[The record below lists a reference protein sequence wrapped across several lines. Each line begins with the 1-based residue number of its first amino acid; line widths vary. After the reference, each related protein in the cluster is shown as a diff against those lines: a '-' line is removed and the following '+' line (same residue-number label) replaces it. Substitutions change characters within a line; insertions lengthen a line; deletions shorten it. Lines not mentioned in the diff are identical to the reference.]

1 MKSRRIVISGGPGSG
16 KTSLISHLE
25 RKGHTCMPEISREVT
40 IAAQKK
46 GMSQLYLKDPLL
58 FSEKILKGR
67 LEQFIEVPEW
77 TEGYIFYD
85 RGMPDVTAYLEYT
98 ATDYPI
104 AFSKTCKHNS
114 YDAVFLLP
122 PWEAIYSK
130 DNERYESF
138 EEAKK
143 LYPFLKKSYQKFDYS
158 AIEVP
163 FGTIKYR
170 AAFILDKLKILF

>member
-1 MKSRRIVISGGPGSG
+1 MESRRIVISGGPGSG

-25 RKGHTCMPEISREVT
+25 RKGHTCMHEISREVT

-46 GMSQLYLKDPLL
+46 GISQLYLKDPLL

-67 LEQFIEVPEW
+67 LEQFLEASGGAKEYV
-77 TEGYIFYD
+77 FYD
-85 RGMPDVTAYLEYT
+85 RGMPDITGYLDYT
-98 ATDYPI
+98 GKDYPI
-104 AFSKTCKHNS
+104 GFSKTCKRNR

-122 PWEAIYSK
+122 PWKEIYSK

-138 EEAKK
+138 KQAKE

-158 AIEVP
+158 VTEVP
-163 FGTIKYR
+163 FGTIDHRVAY
-170 AAFILDKLKILF
+170 ILDKLKILF